1 MISSASIQQH
11 RNEKKINE
19 ATRSFQV
26 IAAIFLPLIEKTRN
40 AGNAA
45 DFKVLPAAVRWN
57 GVEFVWAKVALL
69 VFESASSSQRNI
81 KKWGNVP

>member
-11 RNEKKINE
+11 RNEEKIDQ

-26 IAAIFLPLIEKTRN
+26 IAAIFLPLIEKISN

-69 VFESASSSQRNI
+69 VFKSASSSESNI
-81 KKWGNVP
+81 KKWGNIP